1 MPSYAK
7 KRYEE
12 EHEKN
17 STWEKWQD
25 EFVGSRYND
34 RTTVIQ
40 LDTHT
45 RTLTRIRIA
54 IVYTYS
60 SSRFEATSR
69 IRRIA
74 GQRQNI
80 FLLAALAPS
89 LPPISFIPLQSC
101 QQQEK
106 NKAKNNKQSVK
117 ATHIFVGVNGRRF
130 CKSNFH

>member
-1 MPSYAK
+1 MGHKTPEKMPSYAK

-40 LDTHT
+40 LDTHIHIHT
-45 RTLTRIRIA
+45 HSRIRIA

-60 SSRFEATSR
+60 TKGLE
-69 IRRIA
+69 RRRA
-74 GQRQNI
+74 Y
-80 FLLAALAPS
+80 AALPVRGKTFFHSCPHAS
-89 LPPISFIPLQSC
+89 LFASCFIYSATKLPTTRKTRQRTT
-101 QQQEK
+101 
-106 NKAKNNKQSVK
+106 NKVSK
-117 ATHIFVGVNGRRF
+117 RRTYL
-130 CKSNFH
+130 